1 MFSYFINLLLK
12 SAVLKGQNRH
22 HLQFKCAKTPLELQ
36 RILDFRLAEYQ
47 KQLPY
52 MLETLDEHGQDNYD
66 ASAYH
71 FYVQDGERILA
82 VVRFNRYPFESMQ
95 WIEPQKFSPH
105 IGLQQLDQTL
115 EISRLITAQQHGY
128 KRLMPSLLLF
138 SSLYLWRYTNYR
150 YYMAY
155 CKESNKDKFKGFR
168 AMQTELSFSIQCRGE
183 HAYSFYFGEI
193 KQALLQGGKTAFRM
207 NKLKKTTLARG

>member
-1 MFSYFINLLLK
+1 MFNYSINLLLK
-12 SAVLKGQNRH
+12 NAVLKGQNRQN
-22 HLQFKCAKTPLELQ
+22 LQFKCAETPADLQ

-52 MLETLDEHGQDNYD
+52 MLETLNEQGQDNYD

-71 FYVQDGERILA
+71 FYVQDRERILA

-105 IGLQQLDQTL
+105 IAAQQLDQTV

-138 SSLYLWRYTNYR
+138 SSLHLLRYTDYR

-155 CKESNKDKFKGFR
+155 CKEQNKDKFKGFR
-168 AMQTELSFSIQCRGE
+168 SMQTQLNFSIQCRGE

-193 KQALLQGGKTAFRM
+193 KQALLQGLKTAFKF
-207 NKLKKTTLARG
+207 NQAKKDHA